1 MISCLKNDT
10 KINMS
15 NLKEYINEV
24 IGLTVTIKPFE
35 MKGQIPM
42 YLIESYDFS
51 IIQIEQKE
59 LLILVLK
66 NNENF
71 TVGQLE
77 KHRQNIKNLFNI
89 TVVFVFNQL
98 EAFNRKRLVEQK
110 IGFIVPFKQ
119 LYIPEFLLDFRET
132 GLTIKTKTK
141 QLTPTAQLLVLLK
154 ILDKYNRKKT
164 EALSFKELASLIN
177 VKPMEITRA
186 VTNLN
191 DLDLIEI
198 QGAKD
203 KRIQFKLERNELW
216 HYAIN
221 ENMFIHPIAKT
232 IYTATLPN
240 KCILK
245 SNASALSEYTDM
257 NPSKQQYYALDKNDY
272 ATLKNDPNFKSNLF
286 EDKYCIEIW
295 KYNPSL
301 LSEMA
306 EPEEHVVDPL
316 SLYLSLRD
324 EQDERIEMAM
334 EQIIEK
340 FIWLKE

>member
-1 MISCLKNDT
+1 
-10 KINMS
+10 MS

-24 IGLTVTIKPFE
+24 IGLYVTIKPFE
-35 MKGQIPM
+35 MIGQLPL
-42 YLIESYDFS
+42 YLIESYEFS

-59 LLILVLK
+59 LLILTLK
-66 NNENF
+66 NNDNF

-77 KHRQNIKNLFNI
+77 KHRQNIKNLFNL

-141 QLTPTAQLLVLLK
+141 QLTPTAQLLVLLT

-198 QGAKD
+198 HGTKD
-203 KRIQFKLERNELW
+203 KCIQFKLERNELW
-216 HYAIN
+216 HHAIN
-221 ENMFIHPIAKT
+221 ENIFINPIART
-232 IYTATLPN
+232 FYTATLPN
-240 KCILK
+240 KCVLK
-245 SNASALSEYTDM
+245 SNASALPEYTDM
-257 NPSKQQYYALDKNDY
+257 NPSKQDYYALDKNDY
-272 ATLKNDPNFKSNLF
+272 ATLKNDPDFNSNLF
-286 EDKYCIEIW
+286 EDRYCIEIW

-301 LSEMA
+301 LSEIA
-306 EPEEHVVDPL
+306 EPEEHVIDPL

-324 EQDERIEMAM
+324 EQDERIEMAL

-340 FIWLKE
+340 FIW